1 MERLV
6 LKIKYGGLGDHLL
19 YSPLPRIAKEEYNY
33 DEVCISNYSVY
44 NNPNTKRLV
53 WDLNPFVDGYVDE
66 DGPYPQFGS
75 VPEGKNLLDGVADF
89 FGLGDGSERFREP
102 ELYYESKLI
111 PELKNAVIFEPN
123 HSNNKGI
130 PSRTAVRLYL
140 QNKGITHQMK
150 LLHEGSNVTQV
161 KIIDAPELEHFCDI
175 IHSCKAFYCFT
186 SGCATLSAALGKST
200 TILYTDGIL
209 PMFHH
214 SKLHTYVRL

>member
-19 YSPLPRIAKEEYNY
+19 HSPLPRIAKEEYNY
-33 DEVCISNYSVY
+33 DEVCISNYSAY

-102 ELYYESKLI
+102 ELYYEPEFI
-111 PELKNAVIFEPN
+111 PELKDAVIFEPN

-130 PSRTAVRLYL
+130 PSRNNVKRYL
-140 QNKGITHQMK
+140 RDKGVTHQMK
-150 LLHEGSNVTQV
+150 LLHGGNVIRA
-161 KIIDAPELEHFCDI
+161 KIIDAQKLERFCDVI
-175 IHSCKAFYCFT
+175 YSCKAFFCFT
-186 SGCATLSAALGKST
+186 SGCATLSAALGKPT
-200 TILYTDGIL
+200 TVLYTDGVL
-209 PMFHH
+209 AMFHH
-214 SKLHTYVRL
+214 SKLHTYIKI